1 MISDPDSHVGDR
13 RRVGTR
19 VSAGTRGIARQL
31 RAKSASAILAAAS
44 AIAATLLAVGCA
56 EEVEQEPEQT
66 LESQPMAR
74 PQQAQAPSENPPLDG
89 REYRFKRKL
98 DWWTHALAVLFDG
111 IALSEEQR
119 SAIDAILEAQLNTR
133 LRLQELDAALS
144 AARRQQ
150 DSERIVA
157 AKADFRAARAEL
169 REPHEIYEEMRAV
182 LEEEQRPAFDMNR
195 ARHVAQMQGSLRPD
209 SDESA
214 NPSDVD

>member
-1 MISDPDSHVGDR
+1 MISDPGSHVGDR
-13 RRVGTR
+13 RAVEKPANT
-19 VSAGTRGIARQL
+19 GTRGIARQL

-66 LESQPMAR
+66 LASQPAAR
-74 PQQAQAPSENPPLDG
+74 TPQAQAPRESPPLDG

-98 DWWTHALAVLFDG
+98 DWWTHALEVLFDG
-111 IALSEEQR
+111 IELSEEQR
-119 SAIDAILEAQLNTR
+119 GAIDAILEAQLNTR

-150 DSERIVA
+150 DSERIDA

-169 REPHEIYEEMRAV
+169 REPYEIYEEMRAV

-195 ARHVAQMQGSLRPD
+195 ARHVAQMQGSLRTDPD
-209 SDESA
+209 ERADSSE
-214 NPSDVD
+214 VD